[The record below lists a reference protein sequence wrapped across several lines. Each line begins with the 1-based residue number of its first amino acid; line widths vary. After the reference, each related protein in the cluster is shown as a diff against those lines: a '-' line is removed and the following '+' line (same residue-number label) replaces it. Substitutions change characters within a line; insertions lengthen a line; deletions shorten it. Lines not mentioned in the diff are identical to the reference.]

1 MTMRYMVIEKFKNGA
16 GPVYERFNTHGRMMP
31 LGLEYIDS
39 WLTEDKT
46 VCYQLM
52 EAKDPDLFKAWTDKW
67 ADLVDFEIIPLA
79 TERKP

>member
-1 MTMRYMVIEKFKNGA
+1 MRYMVIERFRDGA
-16 GPVYERFNTHGRMMP
+16 APVYERFGARGRMMP

-52 EAKDPDLFKAWTDKW
+52 ETSDPELFKAWTDKW
-67 ADLVDFEIIPLA
+67 DDLVDFEIIPLA